1 MLRNT
6 ADVSCAAA
14 MSLKG
19 VAQETW
25 EQTQTLADG
34 KSKNEGEYRAG
45 SHRSPPRCVDN
56 TPGEAM
62 RPTVIPQEWTVTLNV
77 ILTWRSRHWKT
88 SNWKQAAVI
97 PLNNLEI
104 GDY

>member
-25 EQTQTLADG
+25 EPQTLADG
-34 KSKNEGEYRAG
+34 RSKNDGEQVGAKP
-45 SHRSPPRCVDN
+45 SEPSTLWKAPLKK
-56 TPGEAM
+56 
-62 RPTVIPQEWTVTLNV
+62 PTVIPQERTGTLNV
-77 ILTWRSRHWKT
+77 ILTWWSQHWRT
-88 SNWKQAAVI
+88 SNWNQAAVI
-97 PLNNLEI
+97 HLNKLEI